1 MMMGE
6 MLSSDI
12 KIIASSITVEFNW
25 LAVFIIT
32 KSFKP
37 AITVFGSAP
46 TFWFFAVIMLIAS
59 VYGHFVLFETKG
71 KSNTEIQMRL
81 SGET

>member
-1 MMMGE
+1 MGE

-12 KIIASSITVEFNW
+12 KSIASSIAVLFNW
-25 LAVFIIT
+25 FAVFIIT
-32 KSFKP
+32 KTFEP
-37 AITVFGSAP
+37 AISVFGSAA

-71 KSNTEIQMRL
+71 KSKTEIQMRL
-81 SGET
+81 SDES

>member
-1 MMMGE
+1 MGE

-12 KIIASSITVEFNW
+12 KSIASSITVEFNW
-25 LAVFIIT
+25 IAVFIVT
-32 KSFKP
+32 KTFEP
-37 AITVFGSAP
+37 AKNLYGSAP
-46 TFWFFAVIMLIAS
+46 TFWFFAVIMFIGS

-81 SGET
+81 SGEK